1 MLNIDKKTALLLV
14 LVISI
19 SAFLAYSPTFT
30 SDFVWDDFY
39 FIQHP
44 AKIGSNAYSFLSR
57 GDIYYRPL
65 LYLSII
71 FDYSLWNHNPFGFHL
86 TNTLL
91 HTACSLLVFL
101 TAVYLLNGVSARRQR
116 ENNRLPFFENPV
128 ILSFIAALLFALHPV
143 HTESVAWISG
153 RTDILATLFF
163 MLAFLSYMIYAKEKR
178 TIALALSCFF
188 FLFSLFSKENA
199 VSFLGIVLAYGIV
212 TNMQKEKIF
221 LSQLSLLVSFAIYII
236 LRSGE
241 GVRELSAI
249 PGAQGSFFSSGI
261 TPVNFFEVLSLGTGY
276 YYEKLV
282 FPFHLNILPQLPENA
297 IYHLIC
303 LAPLITGCIL
313 YFKGKKIESFMI
325 LWIMLSLLPSL
336 AILYSQVA
344 SPVAERYLY
353 LPSVGFVMLLSLLFR
368 RIRKK
373 SIALISVV
381 CIVMLYAVTT
391 FDRLGDWK
399 NDASLWEDTVL
410 KNPDSAD
417 AHTNYATALIRTG
430 QYKKAGEELHIAIK
444 QKHISLEYAS
454 KILELLGVVET
465 EFGNYEEAEKYLTKS
480 IQVNIKNKSAYNNMG
495 LLYARRAETADDS
508 QKKALHTKAL
518 EQYKEAIE
526 LSPGYIHP
534 QYNMAI
540 SYMKMG
546 EFEKS
551 LGYLQSVIKSDPEG
565 EMSHKA
571 LKFVALIEAL
581 GGRGIKGI

>member
-1 MLNIDKKTALLLV
+1 MRNIDKKTALFLV

-19 SAFLAYSPTFT
+19 AAFLAYSPTFT

-71 FDYSLWNHNPFGFHL
+71 FDYSVWNNNPFGFHL

-101 TAVYLLNGVSARRQR
+101 TALYLLNG
-116 ENNRLPFFENPV
+116 LPVPAHTTNTRPPFIQNPV
-128 ILSFIAALLFALHPV
+128 ILSFIASLLFAFHPI

-178 TIALALSCFF
+178 KIALSLSCFF

-199 VSFLGIVLAYGIV
+199 ISFMAIVLAYGIV
-212 TNMQKEKIF
+212 TNMQKKKIL
-221 LSQLSLLVSFAIYII
+221 LSQLSLLASFVIYLT

-249 PGAQGSFFSSGI
+249 PGVQGSFFSSGI
-261 TPVNFFEVLSLGTGY
+261 TPVNFIEVLSLGTGY
-276 YYEKLV
+276 YYEKLAL
-282 FPFHLNILPQLPENA
+282 PFHLNILPQLPENS

-303 LAPLITGCIL
+303 LTPLITGCIL
-313 YFKGKKIESFMI
+313 YFKQKKLESFMI
-325 LWIMLSLLPSL
+325 IWIMVSLLPSL

-353 LPSVGFVMLLSLLFR
+353 LPSVGFVMLLSLILR
-368 RIRKK
+368 RIRKE
-373 SIALISVV
+373 SIAFISVL

-399 NDASLWEDTVL
+399 NDTSLWEDTVL

-417 AHTNYATALIRTG
+417 ARTNYATALIRTG
-430 QYKKAGEELHIAIK
+430 HYEKAREELHTAIK
-444 QKHISLEYAS
+444 QKYISVEYAS

-465 EFGNYEEAEKYLTKS
+465 EFGNYEEAEEYLTKS
-480 IQVNIKNKSAYNNMG
+480 IKVNAINKSAYNNIG
-495 LLYARRAETADDS
+495 LLYAKRAETADNAH
-508 QKKALHTKAL
+508 KKAFHMKAV
-518 EQYKEAIE
+518 EKYEEAIG

-534 QYNMAI
+534 KYNMAI
-540 SYMKMG
+540 SYMKIG
-546 EFEKS
+546 DFKKS
-551 LGYLQSVIKSDPEG
+551 LEYLQSVIKSDPEG
-565 EMSHKA
+565 EMSQKA
-571 LKFVALIEAL
+571 IKFVALIQAL
-581 GGRGIKGI
+581 EGRGIKGI